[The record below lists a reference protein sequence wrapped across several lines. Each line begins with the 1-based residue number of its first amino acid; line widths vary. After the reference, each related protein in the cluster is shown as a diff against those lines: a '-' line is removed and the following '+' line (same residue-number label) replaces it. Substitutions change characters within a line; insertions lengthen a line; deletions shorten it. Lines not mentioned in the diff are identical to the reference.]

1 MRNLGTILAAAA
13 ASVLGAVL
21 LPACMGDP
29 MSGGAGT
36 YDGPVSLTLNLGF
49 DPLAESLATR
59 GVAANL
65 DFELRDLAL
74 FFYDGNADEQT
85 PPPVK
90 TYSFTDLRTEQAERV
105 SKDGVDPHTR
115 RTSVTLD
122 DIASGSYRIYAA
134 ANVAETLADNGISD
148 LSLLSESAL
157 RGLTVTWAPYAED
170 AGEDEQSPLRYAI
183 PDAMYGFFDNGDE
196 QEVIGKRAPV
206 IALASKSVTLHA
218 WLKRVVSRLTVGFDG
233 SQLNDGVAI
242 YIKSVRVR
250 DAVAASPLGENNKAE
265 TERDL
270 FSDTRT
276 DPRLNHVWS
285 AEEGVTDAAITNST
299 PAFPRPTGKD
309 GISTRSDDG
318 SGWNADWYEYVH
330 GNAKTLDPA
339 GPVDENTPVALYF
352 MENMQGTAEPRTAH
366 ADDPTGE
373 DFKKDG
379 VLFGTYVEV
388 EGYYV
393 NSDPA
398 PGKAPEGK
406 IIYRFML
413 GQNITDDF
421 NVERSRHYKLTL
433 RFKGDPSDPDW
444 HIEYPAMPY
453 FRIPTEEEWEKYSYV
468 WRAYNDDGEPI
479 AEMVKELVYFNGVDG
494 KQESDADRLYY
505 QIVTVYPIKCD
516 RTRPESDP
524 YRYTTDLDHGM
535 IAQVLNCDTK
545 ETLDL
550 KAGGTI
556 SMYLRTQ
563 PNVPL
568 YESRYSDAIRG
579 DYIIKNLTN
588 GGKENYYFVNV
599 LSKSF
604 TESVVGEVLM
614 SRINTSPY
622 YLYEENTAAESTK
635 KFEYDLKLGEQRSYE
650 YRIRP
655 YRVPDHSGRTYPV
668 VKIGASYWLR
678 ENLKALQYESSE
690 AVYAFKP
697 PVSTQFYDGET
708 IYGNPDGYDYDFG
721 PGDLVSGYVA
731 FYERYPMYKTY
742 KGEYLYNLFAAS
754 GTEGD
759 PLGDGTF
766 DYKKSTESDPWFYGT
781 IGNLQ
786 ALTQRGFIDSQY
798 LSLNSNVKDWDTSE
812 PYSLRNYSGQANLHL
827 PPTGWHIPIIN
838 GYTLGEYGDIGCD
851 HDYLEEYLGNNWERA
866 MGDTE
871 NFVWP
876 KLVGSPIKTRNLSGL
891 TLLAIPLNWE
901 DSDAEVSYET
911 DVETGLINGKTD
923 GVVIPFWGS
932 ELKEISNC
940 FYSVPVYLCN
950 DTRNYPGCIVNKFSQ
965 GSAINT
971 LCKIANKSYIPI
983 RCVRDSYDYSAD
995 KIGSRKDEPNIDR
1008 F

>member
-85 PPPVK
+85 PPVK

-285 AEEGVTDAAITNST
+285 PVEGAADAAITNST
-299 PAFPRPTGKD
+299 PAFPRPAGKD

-318 SGWNADWYEYVH
+318 IGWNADWYEYVH

-352 MENMQGTAEPRTAH
+352 MENMQGTGTKIARD
-366 ADDPTGE
+366 DDPMGE
-373 DFKKDG
+373 TYKKDEKP
-379 VLFGTYVEV
+379 LGTYVEV
-388 EGYYV
+388 SAHYKNQTEE
-393 NSDPA
+393 ND
-398 PGKAPEGK
+398 

-421 NVERSRHYKLTL
+421 NVERNRHYKLTL
-433 RFKGDPSDPDW
+433 RFKGDANNPDW

-453 FRIPTEEEWEKYSYV
+453 FRIPDEEQWKLSWV
-468 WRAYNDDGEPI
+468 WHAYNDAGEPI
-479 AEMVKELVYFNGVDG
+479 AEMAREMVYIGDDDDW
-494 KQESDADRLYY
+494 KKRTYY
-505 QIVTVYPIKCD
+505 QIVTVYPVMKN
-516 RTRPESDP
+516 TNQTGK
-524 YRYTTDLDHGM
+524 YKYTTDLSRGM
-535 IAQVLNCDTK
+535 IAQVLTSDNKDITNNS
-545 ETLDL
+545 LM
-550 KAGGTI
+550 AGGTLSI
-556 SMYLRTQ
+556 YLRTQ
-563 PNVPL
+563 PNVK
-568 YESRYSDAIRG
+568 RYDSGKVGYAFGGRYAIKEIT
-579 DYIIKNLTN
+579 D
-588 GGKENYYFVNV
+588 GKEPDYYYVNV
-599 LSKSF
+599 LSEDYTVNVKGKV
-604 TESVVGEVLM
+604 TAQPTGEESYVYKD
-614 SRINTSPY
+614 SD
-622 YLYEENTAAESTK
+622 EEYTYK
-635 KFEYDLKLGEQRSYE
+635 KIYNLKLGVQKDWE

-655 YRVPDHSGRTYPV
+655 YRPEDESGNTYPV
-668 VKIGASYWLR
+668 VKIGSAYWLR
-678 ENLKALQYESSE
+678 ENLRATQWDNGQKVYPYNLSKQGGSWHELIVSGSPGSE
-690 AVYAFKP
+690 
-697 PVSTQFYDGET
+697 
-708 IYGNPDGYDYDFG
+708 YDYDFG
-721 PGDLVSGYVA
+721 PVQTEDPDVVDY
-731 FYERYPMYKTY
+731 FERWPMYKVAG
-742 KGEYLYNLFAAS
+742 KAYLYNYMAAS
-754 GTEGD
+754 AIDIDVDAFDNSEDTYAD
-759 PLGDGTF
+759 PWVGYYPVSGGLFNQLVQQGYIDS
-766 DYKKSTESDPWFYGT
+766 DYSDFEISKESDTAELFSEKDYSGMCNNRIAPEGWHLPSDLGYRMDSYG
-781 IGNLQ
+781 
-786 ALTQRGFIDSQY
+786 AIDSD
-798 LSLNSNVKDWDTSE
+798 VF
-812 PYSLRNYSGQANLHL
+812 
-827 PPTGWHIPIIN
+827 
-838 GYTLGEYGDIGCD
+838 
-851 HDYLEEYLGNNWERA
+851 YLEEYFGNTWERA
-866 MGDTE
+866 MSDDSEFG
-871 NFVWP
+871 VWP
-876 KLVGSPIKTRNLSGL
+876 QPQNSKLTKKNLSGL
-891 TLLAIPLNWE
+891 SLLPIPIDWE
-901 DSDAEVSYET
+901 AEGFSIQY
-911 DVETGLINGKTD
+911 DVADDGLYQKATD
-923 GVVIPFWGS
+923 GVVVPFWTDVLLKRNGYSYPHPPFVQYYNDKKDDIALVCNASGAS
-932 ELKEISNC
+932 EKYCLD
-940 FYSVPVYLCN
+940 V
-950 DTRNYPGCIVNKFSQ
+950 T
-965 GSAINT
+965 
-971 LCKIANKSYIPI
+971 KSYLPI
-983 RCVRDSYDYSAD
+983 RCVRNSNDYSVGT
-995 KIGSRKDEPNIDR
+995 IGDRNSEPNIDR